1 MDGTLWI
8 GLTLAIL
15 LLGGLAIWVLNR
27 RGDAGQSAAPPPGI
41 AQMGYG
47 TQRWEREVA
56 LWRGTLRRL
65 EIQAKYQSPPSEALQ
80 RQIDEAK
87 AKLVEAEGHLSS
99 KES

>member
-1 MDGTLWI
+1 MDASLWI

-15 LLGGLAIWVLNR
+15 LLGGMASWIGNR
-27 RGDAGQSAAPPPGI
+27 RISGGQTTATPPGV

-47 TQRWEREVA
+47 SQRWEREAA

-65 EIQAKYQSPPSEALQ
+65 EIQAKYQSPPSEGLQ

-87 AKLVEAEGHLSS
+87 ARLVEAERHLTGR
-99 KES
+99 KP

>member
-1 MDGTLWI
+1 MDGTVWI
-8 GLTLAIL
+8 GLALAIL

-27 RGDAGQSAAPPPGI
+27 RSGAGQPAAPPPGI

-65 EIQAKYQSPPSEALQ
+65 EIQARYQSPPSEALQ

-87 AKLVEAEGHLSS
+87 AKLAEAEHHLTNS
-99 KES
+99 